1 MPNLN
6 IGFIQANIRP
16 ILNSTPEYLKTT
28 ELRGA
33 LFEQT
38 PQNPGTICCLFTSFY
53 VDHTE
58 PSEALSRFNE
68 WPLGELPEGHE
79 FLVVVEAPPSLPFE
93 G

>member
-1 MPNLN
+1 MD

-16 ILNSTPEYLKTT
+16 ILNSTPVEYLKTA
-28 ELRGA
+28 ELRGI
-33 LFEQT
+33 LFEEA
-38 PQNPGTICCLFTSFY
+38 PKNPGTICCLFTSFY

-79 FLVVVEAPPSLPFE
+79 FLVLVEAPKAVQ
-93 G
+93 